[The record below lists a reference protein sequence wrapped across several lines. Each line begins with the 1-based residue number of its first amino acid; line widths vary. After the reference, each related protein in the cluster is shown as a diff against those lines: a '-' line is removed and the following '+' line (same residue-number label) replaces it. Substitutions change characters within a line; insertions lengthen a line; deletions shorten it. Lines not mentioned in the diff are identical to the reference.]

1 MNMKATGSEQY
12 EEHGIKPPKV
22 RNLLP
27 SKKFRDNVRKWGE
40 SSEMSRRRV
49 IIVPSIKCAAREVN
63 VTAEDKGKDMDD
75 TGYLVS
81 YAHKCIIS
89 LKKLLKTLSVH
100 VHADVLLFEKVQGRQ
115 LNFLRTR

>member
-1 MNMKATGSEQY
+1 MKATGSEQY

-27 SKKFRDNVRKWGE
+27 SKKFRDNVRKWGKS
-40 SSEMSRRRV
+40 SSELSRRRV

-81 YAHKCIIS
+81 LTHINAS
-89 LKKLLKTLSVH
+89 
-100 VHADVLLFEKVQGRQ
+100 
-115 LNFLRTR
+115 FL